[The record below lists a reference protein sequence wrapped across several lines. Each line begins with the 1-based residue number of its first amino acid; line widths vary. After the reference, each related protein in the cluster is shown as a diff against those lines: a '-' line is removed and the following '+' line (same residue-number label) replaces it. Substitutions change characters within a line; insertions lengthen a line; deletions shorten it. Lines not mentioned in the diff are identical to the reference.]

1 MQYISEKKLTHQT
14 LADKFRIKINAVRH
28 LARDVKK
35 GSPSLKK
42 RIQKH
47 EEKLEETNS
56 VHYVVQQMQDQG
68 VEIFSIDQVKQQ
80 VHEIDQKEISNT
92 NIGLVLK

>member
-1 MQYISEKKLTHQT
+1 MDERKSLSQYIAEKKLTHQT
-14 LADKFRIKINAVRH
+14 LADKFQIKINSVRH
-28 LARDVKK
+28 MARDVKK

-47 EEKLEETNS
+47 EEKLVSTNS

-68 VEIFSIDQVKQQ
+68 VEIFSIDQVKQK
-80 VHEIDQKEISNT
+80 VNEVDQR
-92 NIGLVLK
+92 